1 MEIRQLE
8 YFLAVAELGS
18 FSKAAVRLSVAQPV
32 LSRHVRT
39 LEEEFGAEL
48 FYRNGRGVVET
59 EIGAMVSEH
68 ARTIV
73 ATAGRIKGDM
83 EAMQASPGGRLVLGL
98 PPTASVIL
106 ALPLVK
112 RIREAFPNVQLKL
125 QEGYSGHVLEWL
137 STGRVDVAIL
147 YDAPRTST
155 LVTQPLLEE
164 ELDLICPFDAPEAR
178 RGHPVSLAE
187 VAELPLI
194 LPSSPHGLRR
204 LVEAQFAKAGVEPNV
219 TCEIESFA
227 STLQLIEQGQGYTI
241 LPYAS
246 VREPVR
252 EGKLSVASIASPRL
266 TRHLVLATSTQRPMT
281 KVARTLANTVTDLV
295 KELVSTGVWAPRKA
309 QEKGGQGG
317 DGIKLV
323 ATR

>member
-73 ATAGRIKGDM
+73 STAARIKGEMDQM
-83 EAMQASPGGRLVLGL
+83 IASPGGRLVLGL

-137 STGRVDVAIL
+137 STGRIDVAIL

-164 ELDLICPFDAPEAR
+164 ELNLICPPRAPLAQAGR
-178 RGHPVSLAE
+178 AVALAE

-204 LVEAQFAKAGVEPNV
+204 LIEAQFAKAGVEPYV

-241 LPYAS
+241 LPFAS
-246 VREPVR
+246 VRNQVR
-252 EGKLSVASIASPRL
+252 EGKLSVAAIDSPRI

-281 KVARTLANTVTDLV
+281 KVARTLANTVTELV
-295 KELVSTGVWAPRKA
+295 KELVASGVWAPD
-309 QEKGGQGG
+309 KGEPT
-317 DGIKLV
+317 DGVRLV
-323 ATR
+323 AAR